1 MKVIE
6 ECFTTANQGL
16 KPKAFL
22 VQHCC
27 DWKRYLTGNGDYED
41 PENLVEETQE
51 PVDIFQAAPLFQDIS
66 NITFH
71 HQFKIS
77 RVNGK
82 VVVQAR
88 PNVKPA
94 GLWEPKEGCEVLLRL
109 PDQECPFIIQPKP
122 LKDDD
127 MAALRAVRRTFEK
140 TNHIAYKTDA
150 EVKEFW
156 ENEEQYQEKLRKGQQ
171 PTTSAPQ
178 DFYKVLHRHDSY
190 GKFNDVKQLL
200 WQDWI
205 GNFQNLSTHYELVLK
220 YLFTFTSTYP

>member
-1 MKVIE
+1 M
-6 ECFTTANQGL
+6 

-41 PENLVEETQE
+41 PEEEEEETQE
-51 PVDIFQAAPLFQDIS
+51 QPDIFQPAPVFQDIS
-66 NITFH
+66 NISFH

-88 PNVKPA
+88 PQVKPR

-127 MAALRAVRRTFEK
+127 WTALRAVRRTFEK
-140 TNHIAYKTDA
+140 TNNISYATNP

-156 ENEEQYQEKLRKGQQ
+156 ENEEKYQEKLRKGLQ
-171 PTTSAPQ
+171 PTNNAPQ
-178 DFYKVLHRHDSY
+178 DFYKVLLRHDSY
-190 GKFNDVKQLL
+190 GKFHVMIEARIAIQILNCIYMLL
-200 WQDWI
+200 
-205 GNFQNLSTHYELVLK
+205 L
-220 YLFTFTSTYP
+220 